1 MHLCFEDKFMEIQT
15 ELISLCMEVT
25 GSEVDK
31 VFAYA
36 SIDKKSRMF
45 NAFFEKE
52 GKVLTLNELNI
63 VNGEAM
69 GFLKTG
75 TQELEKIKR
84 VCEENQRKIPTE
96 IKMYYDV
103 KTGRFDAE
111 YKYDEECLQ
120 KMSSGEIF
128 MKWYEEIKGNEMKGE
143 E

>member
-1 MHLCFEDKFMEIQT
+1 
-15 ELISLCMEVT
+15 
-25 GSEVDK
+25 
-31 VFAYA
+31 
-36 SIDKKSRMF
+36 
-45 NAFFEKE
+45 
-52 GKVLTLNELNI
+52 KVLTLNELNI

-75 TQELEKIKR
+75 TQELEKIKML
-84 VCEENQRKIPTE
+84 CEENQRKIPTE

-111 YKYDEECLQ
+111 YKYDEECLR